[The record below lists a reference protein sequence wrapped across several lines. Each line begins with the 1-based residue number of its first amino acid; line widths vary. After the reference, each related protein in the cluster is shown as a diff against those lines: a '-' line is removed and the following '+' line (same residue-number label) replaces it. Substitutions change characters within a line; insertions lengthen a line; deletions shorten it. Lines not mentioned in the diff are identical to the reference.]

1 MESIRTR
8 AGVPESLLLIMG
20 LAFAV
25 PAHAYVGPGAGLS
38 LLGALWGLL
47 VAVVAA
53 VGFIVFWPIRKM
65 LRTARADAR
74 SPDASDRDDP

>member
-8 AGVPESLLLIMG
+8 ACVPVLLWMTLAVSL
-20 LAFAV
+20 
-25 PAHAYVGPGAGLS
+25 PAQAYIGPGAGLS

-65 LRTARADAR
+65 LRTARAETRA
-74 SPDASDRDDP
+74 PDTPDRDDP